1 MQTEKPAYK
10 RIVLKLS
17 GEAVQ
22 ERGGR
27 DNISPTVVRDIA
39 ERIKEV
45 RDLGVQVSVVIGGGN
60 IWRGV
65 SASHRGMDR
74 TTADYMGML
83 ATVINALALRST
95 LDQMGVETRVQSAI
109 DMRNV
114 AEPFILGRA
123 IRHLELG
130 RIVIFAAG
138 TGNPYFFTDMS
149 KDDILLEAEMSME
162 KSVDYMVHEFAA
174 VRTGKASP
182 GLVENVD
189 VHAYGSTMKLKQLA
203 LITTPEA
210 RLLVVQPFD
219 AGTVQDIEKALK
231 ESKIGIMPAVDG
243 KIIRLPI
250 PELSEERRKELV
262 RSLSKMAEEARVRV
276 RANRRAALDEA
287 KKLKAA
293 GELTEDGL
301 RDVEDEVQKLT
312 DRFVKSIDDHLK
324 HKEAEIL
331 KV

>member
-1 MQTEKPAYK
+1 
-10 RIVLKLS
+10 
-17 GEAVQ
+17 
-22 ERGGR
+22 
-27 DNISPTVVRDIA
+27 
-39 ERIKEV
+39 
-45 RDLGVQVSVVIGGGN
+45 
-60 IWRGV
+60 
-65 SASHRGMDR
+65 
-74 TTADYMGML
+74 
-83 ATVINALALRST
+83 
-95 LDQMGVETRVQSAI
+95 
-109 DMRNV
+109 
-114 AEPFILGRA
+114 
-123 IRHLELG
+123 
-130 RIVIFAAG
+130 
-138 TGNPYFFTDMS
+138 MS
-149 KDDILLEAEMSME
+149 KDDILLEAEMAME

-219 AGTVQDIEKALK
+219 ASTVQDIERALK
-231 ESKIGIMPAVDG
+231 ESKIGITPAVDG

-262 RSLSKMAEEARVRV
+262 RSLHKMAEEARVRV
-276 RANRRAALDEA
+276 RANRRTALDEA

-293 GELTEDGL
+293 GDLTEDGF
-301 RDVEDEVQKLT
+301 RDAEDEVQKLT
-312 DRFVKSIDDHLK
+312 DRFVKSVDDHLK